1 MDNEDISVTIVSSK
15 ENNITS
21 IQIYGLSPLMAQRIA
36 NMSRDEQS
44 ELNKKIAEILQR
56 EVRVPLSVRVDG
68 KEV

>member
-21 IQIYGLSPLMAQRIA
+21 IQIYGLSPLMAHRIA
-36 NMSRDEQS
+36 DMSRDEQS